1 MSNLTVNMHY
11 AICIAKQSSIVW
23 WTGKSWSTDLS
34 AAKLFKH
41 SSQAKKKIQQIYYHL
56 DGVASVVFVNSE
68 QPVSTPIN
76 VGNTKLDSLGDR
88 IKNLLCRN
96 GLDSDRKVQQTPDY
110 KLWEIKGMGEQ
121 SFYKIRSVLPYRR
134 SNKR

>member
-1 MSNLTVNMHY
+1 MQY
-11 AICIAKQSSIVW
+11 AICVAKQSSIVW
-23 WTGKSWSTDLS
+23 WTGTSWSDNLGQ
-34 AAKLFKH
+34 AKLFNNC
-41 SSQAKKKIQQIYYHL
+41 SQAKRKIQRIYHHL

-68 QPVSTPIN
+68 QSIPKPIN

-88 IKNLLCRN
+88 IANLLKRN